1 MESKNINPHLNR
13 TDEKSSVKMKTKSKE
28 YERKFKKHGGSAV
41 HHVGPYRS
49 TS

>member
-13 TDEKSSVKMKTKSKE
+13 TDEKSSVKMKTKSK
-28 YERKFKKHGGSAV
+28 KSMNASLKNMAIALFI
-41 HHVGPYRS
+41 S